1 MLKYV
6 RLLSFSFTNKWQLTE
21 LAENTCKPFFKNY
34 YSISI
39 FLFSCEI
46 QPCWY
51 LRLRF
56 PLNSWWFVIMSAC
69 LGICL
74 SPWIKQCI
82 IYKFHGESG
91 MSFFFFFCLQIHV
104 SFSGKFPYNRFV
116 CVCNL
121 SCISFIRKNLDH
133 IGSLLIVLHTILFCI
148 CFIYSIFHCFMH
160 DFSLSLNII
169 NLILNSINSTFWN
182 R

>member
-91 MSFFFFFCLQIHV
+91 MSFFFFFFCLQIHV

-116 CVCNL
+116 CVCVTFLVFPLSERILTILGLYWL
-121 SCISFIRKNLDH
+121 SCTQFFFVFVSSIRFFTAL
-133 IGSLLIVLHTILFCI
+133 C
-148 CFIYSIFHCFMH
+148 M
-160 DFSLSLNII
+160 
-169 NLILNSINSTFWN
+169 TFL
-182 R
+182 

>member
-91 MSFFFFFCLQIHV
+91 MSFFFFFV
-104 SFSGKFPYNRFV
+104 YRFMCPFLENFRITDLCV
-116 CVCNL
+116 CVTFLVFPLSERILTILGLYWL
-121 SCISFIRKNLDH
+121 SCTQFFFVFVSSIRFFTAL
-133 IGSLLIVLHTILFCI
+133 C
-148 CFIYSIFHCFMH
+148 M
-160 DFSLSLNII
+160 
-169 NLILNSINSTFWN
+169 TFL
-182 R
+182 